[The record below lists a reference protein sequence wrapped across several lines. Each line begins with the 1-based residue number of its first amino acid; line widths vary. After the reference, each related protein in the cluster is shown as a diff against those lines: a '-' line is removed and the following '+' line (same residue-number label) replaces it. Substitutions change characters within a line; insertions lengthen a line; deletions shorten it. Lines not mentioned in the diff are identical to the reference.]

1 MTDDGVEVGDN
12 DIDTE
17 FDLGGQSLDEL
28 MMEDGPAGPAAV
40 PKMEA
45 PPRDLQMLRNIPVR
59 LTLEVDSVDVPL
71 SDLLSLSQGTVLALD
86 KAAGTPL
93 DMRVNGVLLG
103 RAEVVVVDGKYGL
116 RLLEVIDENAFAGLA

>member
-1 MTDDGVEVGDN
+1 MTDDGVDVENN

-28 MMEDGPAGPAAV
+28 MMEEPPAASAV
-40 PKMEA
+40 A
-45 PPRDLQMLRNIPVR
+45 SGSTTAPRDLQMLRNIPVR
-59 LTLEVDSVDVPL
+59 LTLEVDSVDIPL
-71 SDLLSLSQGTVLALD
+71 SDLLALSQGTVLALD
-86 KAAGTPL
+86 KSAGAPL

-116 RLLEVIDENAFAGLA
+116 RLLEVLDENAFAGLA

>member
-1 MTDDGVEVGDN
+1 MIDDSVDVGGN
-12 DIDTE
+12 DIDAE

-28 MMEDGPAGPAAV
+28 VMDDSAAALV
-40 PKMEA
+40 AERRA
-45 PPRDLQMLRNIPVR
+45 ETPPRDLQVLRNIPVR

-86 KAAGTPL
+86 KQAGAPL

-103 RAEVVVVDGKYGL
+103 RAEVVVIDGKYGL
-116 RLLEVIDENAFAGLA
+116 RLLEVIDENAFAELA